1 MYAKYI
7 PANSEDKVY
16 VWCTWEPAKN
26 NTAGHVQVKM
36 IRLLNTK
43 KWLLEMYICQKNH
56 LYVQS
61 IGI

>member
-16 VWCTWEPAKN
+16 VGCTWEPAKN

-43 KWLLEMYICQKNH
+43 QIIIVRKKH
-56 LYVQS
+56 DYVQP
-61 IGI
+61 IGK

>member
-43 KWLLEMYICQKNH
+43 KWLLASSFVRKTIIMSN
-56 LYVQS
+56 L
-61 IGI
+61 